1 MKKQFLWAIFMKIV
15 KSQVKLDLVTN
26 ENQKI
31 LLICL
36 TLFVYNFY
44 YYILVEQYIF
54 FIEKGVSGKK
64 MTLQKLKES
73 KNP

>member
-1 MKKQFLWAIFMKIV
+1 MKIV

-64 MTLQKLKES
+64 MTLQKLEES
-73 KNP
+73 KNPENKIG